1 MVECH
6 RMLVRYLKT
15 CLVQCPQC
23 PPSQSIGRANDFSS
37 GHIKCKTV
45 YGVYDSMLASST
57 WNAATKVDSRRH
69 EPNWTKAS
77 GIWRIIAR
85 TRTIH
90 HRHPFWKLKQNSKSS
105 LTSWQFKSR
114 NCHHIQLCGMWNSS
128 QELIQIILLWTWV
141 QRQQTAGD
149 YTGKQE
155 NCGKRRTT
163 REVKVSMNIMGF
175 RIPTHAAC
183 IDPVRYLAIL
193 PASVRSDRRHID
205 SSPSTRAWL
214 SRHVFLTRKIINSS
228 PQPMWPAPS
237 QKSAGLAGLSS
248 TPWSTKNTIDES
260 ISIIKLRL
268 C

>member
-1 MVECH
+1 MVGCH

-23 PPSQSIGRANDFSS
+23 PPSQSVRRANDFSS

-77 GIWRIIAR
+77 GIWTIIAR

-105 LTSWQFKSR
+105 LTSWQFKFR
-114 NCHHIQLCGMWNSS
+114 NCHHIQLCDMWNSS

-149 YTGKQE
+149 WWLYRKSMEKEGQE
-155 NCGKRRTT
+155 
-163 REVKVSMNIMGF
+163 REVKVSMN
-175 RIPTHAAC
+175 TTCCLH
-183 IDPVRYLAIL
+183 
-193 PASVRSDRRHID
+193 RS
-205 SSPSTRAWL
+205 
-214 SRHVFLTRKIINSS
+214 N
-228 PQPMWPAPS
+228 
-237 QKSAGLAGLSS
+237 
-248 TPWSTKNTIDES
+248 
-260 ISIIKLRL
+260 
-268 C
+268 

>member
-15 CLVQCPQC
+15 CLVECPQC

-69 EPNWTKAS
+69 EPSWTKAS
-77 GIWRIIAR
+77 GIWTIIAR

-105 LTSWQFKSR
+105 LTSWQFKFR
-114 NCHHIQLCGMWNSS
+114 NCHHIQLCDMWNSS

-149 YTGKQE
+149 W
-155 NCGKRRTT
+155 
-163 REVKVSMNIMGF
+163 
-175 RIPTHAAC
+175 
-183 IDPVRYLAIL
+183 
-193 PASVRSDRRHID
+193 
-205 SSPSTRAWL
+205 WL
-214 SRHVFLTRKIINSS
+214 YRKIMEKEGQRGKWKYQWTLWDSGFLLMLLALIKLESCQSFQHRYPVTEDTLILHHQPVHDCLDMFSWLGKSS
-228 PQPMWPAPS
+228 VHPHTQPMWPAP

-248 TPWSTKNTIDES
+248 TPWSTKN
-260 ISIIKLRL
+260 KA
-268 C
+268 

>member
-37 GHIKCKTV
+37 GHIKCKNV

-69 EPNWTKAS
+69 EPSWTKAS
-77 GIWRIIAR
+77 GIWTIIAR

-105 LTSWQFKSR
+105 LTSWQFKFR
-114 NCHHIQLCGMWNSS
+114 NCHHIQLCDMWNSS

-149 YTGKQE
+149 YTGKLWKKKD
-155 NCGKRRTT
+155 N
-163 REVKVSMNIMGF
+163 
-175 RIPTHAAC
+175 
-183 IDPVRYLAIL
+183 
-193 PASVRSDRRHID
+193 
-205 SSPSTRAWL
+205 
-214 SRHVFLTRKIINSS
+214 
-228 PQPMWPAPS
+228 
-237 QKSAGLAGLSS
+237 AGS
-248 TPWSTKNTIDES
+248 ES
-260 ISIIKLRL
+260 INEHYGIQDSYSCCLHWSS
-268 C
+268 